1 MAWRPGACRAAPCSF
16 VATHGGGDYV
26 VIDQGASATGQA
38 RRDVTWD
45 AEGIAR
51 IESGERMALANPR
64 GAAIGHRE
72 VHVTL
77 ERTAP
82 PAGLAHARLRG
93 TRVAVSALR
102 GDAAR
107 RGLEQR
113 VAGLTI
119 EQVLAD
125 LALAVGG
132 RLPDHDRW
140 LWRATGLL
148 QLDPTAATSLAD
160 ACLDGRLEGES
171 RRVALELLANVG
183 NPASQAG
190 LRRVLADPEVVAGE
204 DYPRLVQ
211 RAVLL
216 RDPEDETIAFL
227 TGQGEALQGA
237 SSRASFVAAGGA
249 IGHARS
255 GDQARGQEAVGR
267 MQQALGTASDP
278 ADRRALV
285 MALGNAAAAE
295 AQSDLLEAARDNDAD
310 LRRTAARAL
319 AHLED
324 DESAGQLAAMVQDPD
339 PLVQRAAHDAL
350 SENHP
355 TGAQLAGVAG
365 FVAELPQPTRVAVV
379 TLLERLLRQPESAPL
394 RAAMLEVVN
403 ALRPTSLPD
412 DAAHR
417 LMALDRALRGTRAR

>member
-1 MAWRPGACRAAPCSF
+1 MRSSAASD
-16 VATHGGGDYV
+16 VY
-26 VIDQGASATGQA
+26 
-38 RRDVTWD
+38 RR
-45 AEGIAR
+45 
-51 IESGERMALANPR
+51 
-64 GAAIGHRE
+64 
-72 VHVTL
+72 
-77 ERTAP
+77 
-82 PAGLAHARLRG
+82 
-93 TRVAVSALR
+93 
-102 GDAAR
+102 
-107 RGLEQR
+107 Q
-113 VAGLTI
+113 
-119 EQVLAD
+119 
-125 LALAVGG
+125 
-132 RLPDHDRW
+132 
-140 LWRATGLL
+140 
-148 QLDPTAATSLAD
+148 
-160 ACLDGRLEGES
+160 CLDGRLEGES

-278 ADRRALV
+278 ADRRARV

-339 PLVQRAAHDAL
+339 PLVQRAALDAL

-365 FVAELPQPTRVAVV
+365 LVAELPQPTRVAVV